1 MIYNA
6 IGVHNYKEYWEDFS
20 KFTQLEQSARQF
32 KAKCK
37 LWLKLLDAKDQFG
50 NPAIKELQGDSWGCL
65 GTKRVTIAIPWPN
78 ALEYDTVAA
87 TALKAWIYETCL
99 GDADMFRIDWDLN
112 YPEYVNQTVRVDVCR
127 KVKPDDEG

>member
-65 GTKRVTIAIPWPN
+65 GTKRVTIAIPWPS

-99 GDADMFRIDWDLN
+99 GDSDMSRVDWDLN
-112 YPEYVNQTVRVDVCR
+112 YPEHVNQTVRVDVCR
-127 KVKPDDEG
+127 KAKQNDEG

>member
-6 IGVHNYKEYWEDFS
+6 IGVHNYKEYWDDFS
-20 KFTQLEQSARQF
+20 KFTQLEQPALQF

-37 LWLKLLDAKDQFG
+37 LWLKLLEAKDPFG
-50 NPAIKELQGDSWGCL
+50 NPAVKALKGDVWGCL
-65 GTKRVTIAIPWPN
+65 GSERVSICIPWPN

-99 GDADMFRIDWDLN
+99 SDADMTEIAWDLN
-112 YPEYVNQTVRVDVCR
+112 YPEYVNHNVRIDVCR
-127 KVKPDDEG
+127 KVKPDDKG

>member
-20 KFTQLEQSARQF
+20 KFTQLEQPARQF

-50 NPAIKELQGDSWGCL
+50 NPAIKKLKGDPWGCL
-65 GTKRVTIAIPWPN
+65 DTERVTIVIPWPS
-78 ALEYDTVAA
+78 ALEYDKVAA

-99 GDADMFRIDWDLN
+99 DDADMADIDWDLN
-112 YPEYVNQTVRVDVCR
+112 YPVWGNLYVSIDVRR
-127 KVKPDDEG
+127 KVNKDEEG

>member
-1 MIYNA
+1 MIYTA

-20 KFTQLEQSARQF
+20 KFAQLEQPALQF

-50 NPAIKELQGDSWGCL
+50 NPALKKLKGDSWGCL
-65 GTKRVTIAIPWPN
+65 ATQRVSICIPWPN

-87 TALKAWIYETCL
+87 TALKVWVYERCL
-99 GDADMFRIDWDLN
+99 GDAAMNEIDWDLH
-112 YPEYVNQTVRVDVCR
+112 YPEYNDHYVRIDVCR
-127 KVKPDDEG
+127 KVKQDGKG